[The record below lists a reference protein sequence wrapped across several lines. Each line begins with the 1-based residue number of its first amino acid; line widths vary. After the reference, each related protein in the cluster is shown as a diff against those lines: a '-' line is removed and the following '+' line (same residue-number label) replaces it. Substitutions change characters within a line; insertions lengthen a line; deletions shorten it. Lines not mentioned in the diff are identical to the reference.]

1 MIKLSIYIA
10 SVLDFRFPSMSQ
22 VCRNVTLFLYNWT
35 QISPELLFRR
45 THWIFPVKSSS
56 VTSSLNLVSFGIN
69 IKRGFGFFFPLPFCC
84 LASPIVWMSTLVI
97 FDFPEVPPGQGFRM
111 VLQACAHYRSAPVGF
126 NSCLVSQ
133 QNKACGSA
141 LPWCHLGSHC
151 WWPRVSHVLHMLLL
165 FGDLPSIALQRGP
178 LFPISWRRC
187 WFLCVKSCE
196 DIYMYLHAHVEAKEV
211 WRNRDYFRNTFLRG
225 TMRQIPFSD

>member
-1 MIKLSIYIA
+1 MWLYSSITELRFLLSSY
-10 SVLDFRFPSMSQ
+10 F
-22 VCRNVTLFLYNWT
+22 C
-35 QISPELLFRR
+35 R
-45 THWIFPVKSSS
+45 THWIFLVKNSS
-56 VTSSLNLVSFGIN
+56 VTSSLNLVSVKIL
-69 IKRGFGFFFPLPFCC
+69 KEVLDSSFPFLSVA
-84 LASPIVWMSTLVI
+84 LASLIVWMSTLVI
-97 FDFPEVPPGQGFRM
+97 FDFPEVPPGQGFHT
-111 VLQACAHYRSAPVGF
+111 VLQACAHYWSAPVGF

-165 FGDLPSIALQRGP
+165 FWDLPSIALQRGP

-196 DIYMYLHAHVEAKEV
+196 DIYMYLHAHVGAKEV